1 MYNILIRPI
10 RIKDAEISFKWR
22 NDPEI
27 WQFTAN
33 RPDKLITLE
42 IERNWLTEKLIETNV
57 ALFAIIVNDQ
67 YIGNIQITDIIERE
81 KGEYQ
86 IFIGEKTFWGNGIS
100 RQATAQIIR
109 LAREKL
115 NLKELYLIVNP
126 NHLAAIHLYEKCG
139 FIRISNEIRMK
150 LNPDDSIPPVISVF
164 LMTYNH
170 EKFIEQALKGILMQK
185 TNFDFDIVVGEDCST
200 DNTRKILLEYA
211 DKYPGKF
218 KLLLHERNIGAMAN
232 QIAVFSA
239 CKGRYIA
246 LCEGDDCWIDPS
258 KLQKQVDFLE
268 NNTDCGLVHTDYN
281 ILMADEKGLNEIKSY
296 HNTTNKL
303 IPVGKV
309 HKALIRNNFIASLTV
324 VARRSLIDDYFAKMP
339 MKRIFSYIQG
349 DYPLWLYIAG
359 QTNIGYINSTTS
371 SYRVLESSISHSK
384 QKMKKIAFLLSE
396 YRIKIDFILKYRILD
411 LPLYGYIIKRFLLRL
426 WVQVH

>member
-10 RIKDAEISFKWR
+10 RIEDAEISFKWR

-27 WQFTAN
+27 WYFTTKH
-33 RPDKLITLE
+33 PDKIITRE
-42 IERNWLTEKLIETNV
+42 IETNWLSEKLTETN
-57 ALFAIIVNDQ
+57 ATRFSIIVDDQ

-81 KGEYQ
+81 IGEYQ
-86 IFIGEKTFWGNGIS
+86 IFIGEKTFWGKGIS

-109 LAREKL
+109 LARERL

-126 NHLAAIHLYEKCG
+126 NHLIAIHLYEKCG
-139 FIRISNEIRMK
+139 FIQISNEIRMI
-150 LNPDDSIPPVISVF
+150 LNLDDSIPPVISVF

-185 TNFDFDIVVGEDCST
+185 TNFDFEIVVGEDCST

-211 DKYPGKF
+211 NEFPGKF
-218 KLLLHERNIGAMAN
+218 KLLLHEHNIGAMAN
-232 QIAVFSA
+232 QIAVFGA
-239 CKGRYIA
+239 CKGKYIA
-246 LCEGDDCWIDPS
+246 LCEGDDYWTDPL

-268 NNTDCGLVHTDYN
+268 SNTDCGLVHTDYN
-281 ILMADEKGLNEIKSY
+281 ILMADEKGINEIRSY

-303 IPVGKV
+303 IPEGKIL
-309 HKALIRNNFIASLTV
+309 KALIRHNFIASLTV
-324 VARRSLIDDYFAKMP
+324 VAKRSLIEDYFAKMP
-339 MKRIFSYIQG
+339 MKRIIRYIQG

-384 QKMKKIAFLLSE
+384 QKVKRIAFLLSE

-411 LPLYGYIIKRFLLRL
+411 LPLYWYIIKRFLLRF
-426 WVQVH
+426 WVQTH